1 MYPIVLRKDDGNGSE
16 DSHEMMAPSPR
27 EGIFSLIVVDCILD
41 NHSFSGGCPDRFEL
55 EEVSLT
61 IHVSVWSIMGIFRG
75 CEND

>member
-27 EGIFSLIVVDCILD
+27 EEDLLVIECIPD
-41 NHSFSGGCPDRFEL
+41 YHGFSGGCPDRFEL

-61 IHVSVWSIMGIFRG
+61 MHVSVWSIMGIFRG